1 MARAAVSGRLATRLR
16 WQAAALVER
25 REESPTARTLVFD
38 LPGWVGHLPGQHVD
52 VRLTAE
58 DGYSTQ
64 RSYSIAS
71 APDADRVELTIQ
83 RVRDGEVSP
92 YLADDLAVG
101 DVVEIRGPVGGWFV
115 WRPEQAEP
123 VLLVAGGS
131 GVVPLMSMI
140 RVRSMIGS
148 RVPFRLL
155 YSVRDP
161 ADRLY
166 GPELDRGAS
175 GLDTTWVYTR
185 RTPDGWP
192 RPAGRLT
199 PDDLVRWGWPADFE
213 PTCYVCGPTGF
224 VEAAAGM
231 LVALGHHPDRI
242 RTERFG
248 PSGG

>member
-1 MARAAVSGRLATRLR
+1 LR
-16 WQAAALVER
+16 WQAAVLVER
-25 REESPTARTLVFD
+25 REESATAQTLVLD
-38 LPGWVGHLPGQHVD
+38 VPGWVHHLPGQHID

-58 DGYSTQ
+58 DGYSTE

-71 APDADRVELTIQ
+71 APEAGRVELTVQ
-83 RVRDGEVSP
+83 RVPDGEVSP
-92 YLADDLAVG
+92 YLVDDLLVG
-101 DVVEIRGPVGGWFV
+101 DAVEVRGPVGGWFV
-115 WRPEQAEP
+115 WRPEQTEP

-140 RVRSMIGS
+140 RVRGVVGS
-148 RVPFRLL
+148 RAPFRLL

-166 GPELDRGAS
+166 GSELDRGAP
-175 GLDTTWVYTR
+175 GLDTTWIYTR
-185 RTPDGWP
+185 GAPDDWA
-192 RPAGRLT
+192 RPAGRLV
-199 PDDLVRWGWPADFE
+199 PADLARWGWPADFE